1 MEPDTPADSGKH
13 RIVNAEAKRDLQAL
27 EAIAQDERI
36 TQRRLA
42 TELGIAL
49 GLTNLYLK
57 RLVHKGY
64 VKCINLQSNR
74 IRYLITPTGLAEKTR
89 LTYEFVEYSM
99 SLYGNVRQHLRRVL
113 APLASGERKR
123 VAIYGCG
130 EAAELAYISIL
141 ELGLDLVAVFDK
153 NPNGTFLGRPV
164 LNVRD
169 QHATPFDVLVAATF
183 EAPQPA
189 REWLLELG
197 VRPEALVTL
206 RGDAPAGGRST
217 GGRRRGAGVR

>member
-1 MEPDTPADSGKH
+1 
-13 RIVNAEAKRDLQAL
+13 VNAEAKRELQAL
-27 EAIAQDERI
+27 EAIAGDEHI

-57 RLVHKGY
+57 RLVRKGY
-64 VKCINLQSNR
+64 VKCINLKSNR

-89 LTYEFVEYSM
+89 LAYEFVEYSM

-141 ELGLDLVAVFDK
+141 ELGLDLVAVFDE
-153 NPNGTFLGRPV
+153 NPNGTFLGHPV
-164 LNVRD
+164 LGVREH
-169 QHATPFDVLVAATF
+169 QSTPFDVLVVATF
-183 EAPQPA
+183 EAAEPVRQ
-189 REWLLELG
+189 WLLELG
-197 VRPEALVTL
+197 VQPGALVTL
-206 RGDAPAGGRST
+206 RRDEPAANRST
-217 GGRRRGAGVR
+217 SRQRRITAAR

>member
-1 MEPDTPADSGKH
+1 MNS
-13 RIVNAEAKRDLQAL
+13 EARRELQAL
-27 EAIAQDERI
+27 EAIAGDERI
-36 TQRRLA
+36 TQRRLS

-57 RLVHKGY
+57 RLVRKGY

-141 ELGLDLVAVFDK
+141 ELGLDLVAVFDEH
-153 NPNGTFLGRPV
+153 PNGTFLGHPV
-164 LNVRD
+164 LGVLEHR
-169 QHATPFDVLVAATF
+169 ATPFDVLVVATF
-183 EAPQPA
+183 DTSQDLTERLAGI
-189 REWLLELG
+189 G
-197 VRPEALVTL
+197 VPPGKLVTL
-206 RGDAPAGGRST
+206 REGGPAGNRPT
-217 GGRRRGAGVR
+217 GGRRSSSAPQ

>member
-1 MEPDTPADSGKH
+1 
-13 RIVNAEAKRDLQAL
+13 
-27 EAIAQDERI
+27 
-36 TQRRLA
+36 
-42 TELGIAL
+42 LGIAL

-57 RLVHKGY
+57 RLVRKGY

-99 SLYGNVRQHLRRVL
+99 SLYGDVRQHLRRVL

-123 VAIYGCG
+123 VAIFGCG

-141 ELGLDLVAVFDK
+141 ELGLDLVAVFDTHEH
-153 NPNGTFLGRPV
+153 GTFLGRPV
-164 LNVRD
+164 FSVLEHR
-169 QHATPFDVLVAATF
+169 ATPFDVLVVASF
-183 EAPQPA
+183 DEPQPV

-197 VRPEALVTL
+197 VPPETLVTI
-206 RGDAPAGGRST
+206 REDRTAGERST
-217 GGRRRGAGVR
+217 GGRRGNAGGP

>member
-1 MEPDTPADSGKH
+1 MNS
-13 RIVNAEAKRDLQAL
+13 EARRELRAL
-27 EAIAQDERI
+27 EAIAENERI
-36 TQRRLA
+36 TQRRLS

-57 RLVHKGY
+57 RLVRKGY
-64 VKCINLQSNR
+64 VKCVNLQSNR

-89 LTYEFVEYSM
+89 LAYEFVEYSM

-141 ELGLDLVAVFDK
+141 ELGLDLVAVFDE
-153 NPNGTFLGRPV
+153 NPNGTFLGHPV
-164 LNVRD
+164 LGVRE
-169 QHATPFDVLVAATF
+169 HESTPFDVLVVATF
-183 EAPQPA
+183 EVAQPV
-189 REWLLELG
+189 RRWLLELG
-197 VRPEALVTL
+197 VQPGTLVTL
-206 RGDAPAGGRST
+206 RGDEPAANRST
-217 GGRRRGAGVR
+217 GRRQRGSAGR